1 MNSEARTCFE
11 DLFSF
16 FCIKNPF
23 LRKMIIEV
31 KEKMKKQEKV
41 KSWPVEAKAG
51 LALVITSAVIVG
63 GALILG
69 SSFNSQH
76 IDSNVGNIPSSSVD
90 GNSQSEPNSEVTKIE
105 TLAKPFTVEAKC
117 ERYFYDMDDDSSIRV
132 KAIVPVPN
140 KESAYMKSVGVDYVY
155 NGNVFDITAS
165 TSGVVTEK
173 VSDSIYGNM
182 LVIQHDSGIETI
194 YASLGTVLVSEGD
207 SIEQGQVIGKS
218 GESLYTSGLGSCL
231 HFEILKSDTY
241 LNPEKSYTVE
251 VAKL

>member
-1 MNSEARTCFE
+1 
-11 DLFSF
+11 
-16 FCIKNPF
+16 
-23 LRKMIIEV
+23 MIIEV
-31 KEKMKKQEKV
+31 KKKMKKQEKV

-76 IDSNVGNIPSSSVD
+76 VDSNVGNLTSSYG
-90 GNSQSEPNSEVTKIE
+90 GNEISQSEANSEVTKIE

-140 KESAYMKSVGVDYVY
+140 KESAYMKSVGADYVY

-182 LVIQHDSGIETI
+182 IVIKHDSGIETI

-207 SIEQGQVIGKS
+207 SVEQGQVIAKS

-231 HFEILKSDTY
+231 HFEILKSNTY